1 MIKSGISKL
10 TEKFKKERRRLSL
23 LPFLIPAIVLALIF
37 CYMPMIGLLMG
48 FKTKLNLF
56 IYEPLEAFF
65 NAEWTLENYR
75 VLFSDAN
82 FLSALGN
89 TLLISVL
96 KIVILFP
103 IPILFAIFLT
113 DMGNLRMRKI
123 FQAVVYLPHF
133 LSWAIVAALFKKVFS
148 SYGIVNSFLIQLGL
162 MDAANPTLWFQ
173 DTSKFLF
180 LVLFTEG
187 WKEIGWSMIVYVS
200 AILAIDQ
207 DMLEAARIDGAGKL
221 AQMWYITLPAIST
234 TITTMFILR
243 ISYLLDAGFDQ
254 IYALHTVTTSNRW
267 QILGTYIFKLGIQEG
282 DYAFSTAVSFFNSVV
297 ALLLV
302 LAGNL
307 ITKRISG
314 KGIY

>member
-133 LSWAIVAALFKKVFS
+133 LSWAIVAALFKKVF
-148 SYGIVNSFLIQLGL
+148 LL
-162 MDAANPTLWFQ
+162 MG
-173 DTSKFLF
+173 S
-180 LVLFTEG
+180 
-187 WKEIGWSMIVYVS
+187 
-200 AILAIDQ
+200 
-207 DMLEAARIDGAGKL
+207 
-221 AQMWYITLPAIST
+221 
-234 TITTMFILR
+234 
-243 ISYLLDAGFDQ
+243 
-254 IYALHTVTTSNRW
+254 
-267 QILGTYIFKLGIQEG
+267 
-282 DYAFSTAVSFFNSVV
+282 
-297 ALLLV
+297 
-302 LAGNL
+302 
-307 ITKRISG
+307 
-314 KGIY
+314 